1 MELPALKLPE
11 IHLPFEVPVLL
22 HPPIDHFVIAIP
34 VLVLLIEIVNLIA
47 KKRAIG
53 FVAFFLLAIGTLAA
67 VAAYYTGTIDGK
79 EAFDALTQEGQE
91 ELKEH
96 KLLGTYLMLASG
108 VVLIFKLLSSMI
120 RRGLMKAMY
129 LLVLIVF
136 IAGIFKQ
143 GKDGGELVY
152 KYGANIERVADL
164 DSDLFDTK
172 EELDEANEALKAAKE
187 KAAQAEKALKT
198 ATAKAIEAAKAAQ
211 EKTTATS
218 PSSQTSSVP
227 SPRSVSA
234 EVAKP
239 VTTDDTPPATSDT
252 NDATQTVSPTSSSDA
267 ANAVPTS
274 DKDTSNQTDASS
286 DSVEKSE
293 E

>member
-22 HPPIDHFVIAIP
+22 HPPIDHFAIAIP

-53 FVAFFLLAIGTLAA
+53 FVAFFLLLVGTIAA
-67 VAAYYTGTIDGK
+67 VAAYYTGTVDGK
-79 EAFDALTQEGQE
+79 EAFDALTQEGQA

-108 VVLIFKLLSSMI
+108 VVLVFKLLSSMI
-120 RRGLMKAMY
+120 QRGLMKAVY

-136 IAGIFKQ
+136 IAGILKQ

-164 DSDLFDTK
+164 DGELFDAK

-187 KAAQAEKALKT
+187 
-198 ATAKAIEAAKAAQ
+198 EAAKVMEKAQ
-211 EKTTATS
+211 KEDRKIKALEKEAIEENVVSSVNETKEAVIDLQKNVTTE
-218 PSSQTSSVP
+218 QETSSTNEEEVP
-227 SPRSVSA
+227 SQA
-234 EVAKP
+234 EEI
-239 VTTDDTPPATSDT
+239 
-252 NDATQTVSPTSSSDA
+252 A
-267 ANAVPTS
+267 APQA
-274 DKDTSNQTDASS
+274 
-286 DSVEKSE
+286 E
-293 E
+293 